1 MGLVSD
7 LVSDALSLARTIGQ
21 GQVTARSMFGALSCD
36 GYTVL
41 AMTRVRSFASRWHIP
56 GVNRALRLAQMTVFN
71 IEISKEARL
80 GEGVNLNH
88 TGGVIIGG
96 DAEIGARTLLL
107 GSITIGNLDNRGY
120 PRIGEDVVIGAGA
133 RILGPITIG
142 RGAKIGANA
151 VVLCDVPEGA
161 TAVGIPAVVRVK
173 NGRVG

>member
-7 LVSDALSLARTIGQ
+7 LVRDALSLARAHGE
-21 GQVTARSMFGALSCD
+21 GQVTPRSIVGAMSCD
-36 GYTVL
+36 GYAVL
-41 AMTRVRSFASRWHIP
+41 AMSRVRAFASRWHIP
-56 GVNRALRLAQMTVFN
+56 VVNRALRMAQMTVYN

-96 DAEIGARTLLL
+96 DSLIGARTLLL

-151 VVLCDVPEGA
+151 VVLSDVPEGA

-173 NGRVG
+173 ERRTV